1 MLLESQYSQF
11 KSDLN
16 EEKSNKG
23 KLAFITEEK
32 KDLLAIGAD
41 KSKKGNE
48 KKEGGNEKKKTESI
62 PVFGNV
68 SDVIPKFE
76 DD

>member
-16 EEKSNKG
+16 EEKPNKG

-41 KSKKGNE
+41 KSKKVNE
-48 KKEGGNEKKKTESI
+48 KKEAVVEKKKTESI
-62 PVFGNV
+62 PVFGGV